1 MAEPNNKKKTPIVPF
16 LNCGKASI
24 LILAILGCV
33 AGVISRNAFVYILG
47 FMTLVA
53 TILFGL
59 LVVAVNF
66 IWKLLPGDLKKTYQG
81 KIVRFNTIFFSFALF
96 CYIVAGLIDEIYLR
110 STPGFIRLLG
120 LTTIIV
126 FAAFLWWS
134 SIRRSRAKTV
144 IAGSVLFF
152 LCIILLLFFNSI
164 TLKSSE
170 IIRDSDIGKLGSL
183 PYLEW
188 VSAKKDIEKSGV
200 VQYDPKLAL
209 DGLNLYSS
217 WTSPEAYLIDMN
229 GNIAH
234 KWTQQ
239 IEGCDVWKDH
249 VELCRNKDL
258 MVLAVD
264 KMLICL
270 DWDSK
275 VKWKRKMRV
284 HHDIFVDEDK
294 AIYVLA
300 REDGIVFWQGM
311 PVPIVHEYI
320 AVLSPDGN
328 LKEKIYLYDFI
339 RDRVKLPRIVKLYRG
354 IFRFREIV
362 KFFVHKIQVN
372 WVCQQSLHFDIM
384 HTNSIEVMD
393 KNIEGFCKKGDLLI
407 SMRNLNLVA
416 VLDINKKEFVW
427 TWGPGEVSMQHDAQL
442 LENGNVLIFD
452 NGYGKGF
459 SRIVEMNPL
468 TKKIVWEYKSDS
480 PEEFFS
486 RLSGSNQRLSNG
498 NTLIAESTKGHAFEI
513 TKDGKIVWDYYNPN
527 IRKKDKKRET
537 IYRIRRITDPEIKKL
552 IKKQI

>member
-1 MAEPNNKKKTPIVPF
+1 MAELYNKKKTPIVPF
-16 LNCGKASI
+16 LNCGKAGI

-33 AGVISRNAFVYILG
+33 AGVISRNAFVYILS

-59 LVVAVNF
+59 LVLAVNF
-66 IWKLLPGDLKKTYQG
+66 IWKLLPEDFKKAR
-81 KIVRFNTIFFSFALF
+81 KVKKERFDVIIFLSVLF
-96 CYIVAGLIDEIYLR
+96 GYITVGLIDEIYLR
-110 STPGFIRLLG
+110 RTSGFIRLLG
-120 LTTIIV
+120 IATITAFAV
-126 FAAFLWWS
+126 FLGCS
-134 SIRRSRAKTV
+134 LIRRSRVKTV
-144 IAGSVLFF
+144 IVGCMIFILF
-152 LCIILLLFFNSI
+152 IVSLLFVSSN
-164 TLKSSE
+164 TLKS
-170 IIRDSDIGKLGSL
+170 GKIADNGSIKKLMSLGYVS
-183 PYLEW
+183 W
-188 VSAKKDIEKSGV
+188 VSAKKDIEKGGV

-264 KMLICL
+264 KRLICL

-284 HHDIFVDEDK
+284 HHDISVDEDK

-339 RDRVKLPRIVKLYRG
+339 RDRVKLPRIVKLYRA

-452 NGYGKGF
+452 NGRDKGF
-459 SRIVEMNPL
+459 SRTVEVNPS
-468 TKKIVWEYKSDS
+468 TKKIVWEYKSDP
-480 PEEFFS
+480 PEKFFS
-486 RLSGSNQRLSNG
+486 ELSGSSQRLSNG

-527 IRKKDKKRET
+527 IRKKDKTRET

-552 IKKQI
+552 IKKQL

>member
-1 MAEPNNKKKTPIVPF
+1 MAEPNNKKKTPIAPF
-16 LNCGKASI
+16 LNCGKVSI

-33 AGVISRNAFVYILG
+33 AGVISRNAFVYILS

-59 LVVAVNF
+59 LVLAVNF
-66 IWKLLPGDLKKTYQG
+66 IWKLLPGNLKKTYQG
-81 KIVRFNTIFFSFALF
+81 KRVRFNRIFLSFILF

-110 STPGFIRLLG
+110 STSGFIRLLG
-120 LTTIIV
+120 ITTIIV

-134 SIRRSRAKTV
+134 LIRRSRAKTV
-144 IAGSVLFF
+144 IVGSVLFF
-152 LCIILLLFFNSI
+152 LFIIPLLFFSSI
-164 TLKSSE
+164 ALKSSE
-170 IIRDSDIGKLGSL
+170 IVEDSDIRKLGSL

-188 VSAKKDIEKSGV
+188 VSAKEDMEKRGV
-200 VQYDPKLAL
+200 VQYDPELAL

-217 WTSPEAYLIDMN
+217 WTSPEANLIDMQ
-229 GNIAH
+229 GNVVH
-234 KWTQQ
+234 KWTQK

-275 VKWKRKMRV
+275 VKWKKRMRV
-284 HHDIFVDEDK
+284 HHDIFIDEDK

-300 REDGIVFWQGM
+300 REDGIVYWHGM
-311 PVPIVHEYI
+311 PVPIVHDYI
-320 AVLSPDGN
+320 AVLSPNGSI
-328 LKEKIYLYDFI
+328 KKKIYLYDLVK
-339 RDRVKLPRIVKLYRG
+339 DQVKLPRIVKLYSG
-354 IFRFREIV
+354 IFRLREIV

-372 WVCQQSLHFDIM
+372 WVCQHSLHFDIM

-427 TWGPGEVSMQHDAQL
+427 TWGPSEVSMQHDAQL

-452 NGYGKGF
+452 NGYDKRF
-459 SRIVEMNPL
+459 SRIVEVNPL
-468 TKKIVWEYKSDS
+468 TKKIVWEYKSDP

-486 RLSGSNQRLSNG
+486 SLSGSSQRLSNG
-498 NTLIAESTKGHAFEI
+498 NTLIAESTKGRAFEI

-537 IYRIRRITDPEIKKL
+537 IYKIRRITDPEIKKL
-552 IKKQI
+552 IKKQT